1 MRGFLVMLK
10 TNIKLLLR
18 SKGYLCCVFLIPV
31 IAILIMNIDGATTK
45 EGGETSNTIM
55 EWKSISDTADMQNI
69 KLTVKVYDYSES
81 DVSSYLLQ
89 KLAQTN
95 SYKLYLVNN
104 SKISEKKSYEDIL
117 KDAKKTMESSTIR
130 AILFI
135 PEDFLDGINKGEES
149 PIKIIK
155 GYDDSR
161 IELLQ
166 SNIEWYCSK
175 IQDAN
180 KEAIKYGDDVITVLN
195 KMSEEELKK
204 NVITLKDKDSVVL
217 TEKQQK
223 YRWRI
228 GYALTF
234 LIISFVFS
242 GVFIVD
248 ILIKENENGSI
259 NRVKL
264 SLTTNRC
271 YIIVKLCLILL
282 TAIIEVIVFGVGIA
296 LTMGTDVGIPYSA
309 FLGMILL
316 QGILFNFISLVIGV
330 IFNNLLSTIFI
341 SFVVWSFSG
350 LLAGLYFPVVSGS
363 TLEKISMIT
372 PQRWFIKSSEMLM
385 TGEKGALTQYTL
397 IFFAFMIV
405 LFTISMISLKL
416 NEKE

>member
-18 SKGYLCCVFLIPV
+18 SKGYLCCIFLIPI
-31 IAILIMNIDGATTK
+31 IAILVMNIDGATTK
-45 EGGETSNTIM
+45 EGGEPSNTIM

-135 PEDFLDGINKGEES
+135 PEDFLDAINKGEES

-161 IELLQ
+161 IELIQ
-166 SNIEWYCSK
+166 SNIEWYCSM
-175 IQDAN
+175 IQDAS
-180 KEAIKYGDDVITVLN
+180 KEAIKYGDDVETVLN
-195 KMSEEELKK
+195 KMSEEELEK

-259 NRVKL
+259 NRIKL

-271 YIIVKLCLILL
+271 YIIVKLSLILL

-397 IFFAFMIV
+397 IFLAFMIV
-405 LFTISMISLKL
+405 LFTISMISLML

>member
-1 MRGFLVMLK
+1 M
-10 TNIKLLLR
+10 
-18 SKGYLCCVFLIPV
+18 
-31 IAILIMNIDGATTK
+31 
-45 EGGETSNTIM
+45 
-55 EWKSISDTADMQNI
+55 
-69 KLTVKVYDYSES
+69 
-81 DVSSYLLQ
+81 
-89 KLAQTN
+89 
-95 SYKLYLVNN
+95 
-104 SKISEKKSYEDIL
+104 
-117 KDAKKTMESSTIR
+117 
-130 AILFI
+130 
-135 PEDFLDGINKGEES
+135 
-149 PIKIIK
+149 
-155 GYDDSR
+155 
-161 IELLQ
+161 
-166 SNIEWYCSK
+166 
-175 IQDAN
+175 IQVAN
-180 KEAIKYGDDVITVLN
+180 KEAIKYGDDVETVLN
-195 KMSEEELKK
+195 KMSEEELEK

-223 YRWRI
+223 DRWRI

-248 ILIKENENGSI
+248 ILIKENENGTI
-259 NRVKL
+259 NRIKL

-282 TAIIEVIVFGVGIA
+282 TAIIEVFVFGVGIA

-363 TLEKISMIT
+363 KLEKISMIT
-372 PQRWFIKSSEMLM
+372 PQRWFIKSSEMYM

-397 IFFAFMIV
+397 IFLAFIIV

>member
-18 SKGYLCCVFLIPV
+18 SKGYLCCIFLIPI
-31 IAILIMNIDGATTK
+31 IAILVMNIDSVTTK
-45 EGGETSNTIM
+45 EGGEPSNTIM

-135 PEDFLDGINKGEES
+135 PEDFLDAINKGEES

-161 IELLQ
+161 IELIQ
-166 SNIEWYCSK
+166 SNIEWYCSM
-175 IQDAN
+175 IQVAN
-180 KEAIKYGDDVITVLN
+180 KEAIKYGDDVETVLN
-195 KMSEEELKK
+195 KMSEEELEK

-223 YRWRI
+223 DRWRI

-248 ILIKENENGSI
+248 ILIKENENGTI
-259 NRVKL
+259 NRIKL

-282 TAIIEVIVFGVGIA
+282 TAIIEVFVFGVGIA

-363 TLEKISMIT
+363 KLEKISMIT
-372 PQRWFIKSSEMLM
+372 PQRWFIKSSEMYM

-397 IFFAFMIV
+397 IFLAFIIV

>member
-18 SKGYLCCVFLIPV
+18 SKGYLCCIFLIPL
-31 IAILIMNIDGATTK
+31 IAILVMNIDGATTK
-45 EGGETSNTIM
+45 EGGEPSNTIM

-104 SKISEKKSYEDIL
+104 SEISEKKSYEDIL
-117 KDAKKTMESSTIR
+117 KETKKTIESSTIR

-135 PEDFLDGINKGEES
+135 PEDFLDAINRGEES
-149 PIKIIK
+149 PVKIIK

-175 IQDAN
+175 IQDAS
-180 KEAIKYGDDVITVLN
+180 KEAIKYGDDVGTVLN
-195 KMSEEELKK
+195 KMSEEELEKK
-204 NVITLKDKDSVVL
+204 VITLKYKDSVVL

-223 YRWRI
+223 DRWRI

-248 ILIKENENGSI
+248 ILIKENENGSV
-259 NRVKL
+259 NRIKL

-271 YIIVKLCLILL
+271 YIIVKLCLVLL
-282 TAIIEVIVFGVGIA
+282 TAIIQVIVFGVGIA
-296 LTMGTDVGIPYSA
+296 LTMGTNVGIPYSA
-309 FLGMILL
+309 FLGMLFL

-330 IFNNLLSTIFI
+330 IFNNLLSTIFL

-350 LLAGLYFPVVSGS
+350 LLAGLYFPVLPGS
-363 TLEKISMIT
+363 TIERISMFT
-372 PQRWFIKSSEMLM
+372 PQRWFIKSSEMFM
-385 TGEKGALTQYTL
+385 TGEKGAFTQYML
-397 IFFAFMIV
+397 VFLAFMIV

-416 NEKE
+416 NKNE